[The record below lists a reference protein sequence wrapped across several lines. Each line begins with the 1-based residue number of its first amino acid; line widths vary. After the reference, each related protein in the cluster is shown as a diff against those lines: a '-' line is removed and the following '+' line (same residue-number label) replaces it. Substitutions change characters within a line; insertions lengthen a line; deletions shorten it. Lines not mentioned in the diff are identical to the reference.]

1 MKVYKTDKIYLILLS
16 LILIASL
23 LLAYSYLL
31 SEKNNIKSI
40 ILSILLLTIVII
52 LCTLIFRKIEVEEAT
67 ITVRS
72 IIRKKKYNIRDFD
85 NAHIMYLQGR
95 IVVLF
100 SGNRNI
106 LLISSLYENF
116 LVLIS
121 SINQFMIKDETE
133 ENELEKL
140 NKGLLNRKKVTL
152 MLFLIMLVV
161 ILVSLSLYN
170 MGKTFVW

>member
-1 MKVYKTDKIYLILLS
+1 LKVYKTDKIYLILLS

-23 LLAYSYLL
+23 LLVYSYLL

-161 ILVSLSLYN
+161 ILVFLSLYT